1 MTVKLYNKNIDIP
14 DNDIAFAMKKLN
26 ISKDEAIEMWLDD
39 HDYTINEE
47 QEQLDDKAKNVKI
60 NHDAQA
66 IKEKK
71 TIRKREKKENQTKKA
86 IISVLF
92 NTLNEKLDDISS
104 ISIRND
110 EKYIDFVLNNVE
122 YTINLVAHRPKK

>member
-1 MTVKLYNKNIDIP
+1 MTVKLYNKKIDIP
-14 DNDIAFAMKKLN
+14 DNVLAIAMRKLN

-39 HDYTINEE
+39 HDYTTNEE
-47 QEQLDDKAKNVKI
+47 QEQLEDKAKNVKI

-66 IKEKK
+66 VKEKK
-71 TIRKREKKENQTKKA
+71 ATRKREKKENQTKKA
-86 IISVLF
+86 IISALF
-92 NTLNEKLDDISS
+92 DALNEKLDDISS
-104 ISIRND
+104 VSIRND